1 MIRYLAIALTI
12 VITSF
17 YYFPVI
23 FSVFPI
29 ANTKLILASVGLVLL
44 GVELAKSKS
53 GIFNKDLL
61 VLSVYASIFSLVCL
75 FSVVWNNTTDYAYAS
90 YIVSMWVWLSGAY
103 VISRV
108 IKLLHGLV
116 SFNVLCHYLIIVCVI
131 QCFLALAIDM
141 NSAFKTVVD
150 TYILQ
155 DQEFLNKV
163 NRLYGI
169 GAMLDTAGIRFSVVL
184 VLLSALIT
192 GNIGK
197 NRNTMLYLYFI
208 AYFIIAVVGNMIART
223 TTVGVLLSILYMIYR
238 QVDYD
243 NERPFSLKEVLGVIV
258 MLIFVLIPL
267 VIYFYETNAIVHKNI
282 RFGFEGFFSLMEK
295 GKWEIGSNETLKS
308 MIVFPESL
316 KTWLI
321 GDGYFTNP
329 IATDPYF
336 TGKVTGGY
344 YMGTDIGYLRFI
356 FYSGII
362 GLVAF
367 SAFICKT
374 AFVCINRLPHKTLLL
389 YFILTIN
396 FIVWLKVSTDIFL
409 VFAMFLMVARSEE
422 EDKQLQHEI

>member
-12 VITSF
+12 VITSL
-17 YYFPVI
+17 YYFPII
-23 FSVFPI
+23 FSFFPI
-29 ANTKLILASVGLVLL
+29 ANTKLILASVGLVLF
-44 GVELAKSKS
+44 GVEIAKSRS
-53 GIFNKDLL
+53 GTLNKDLL
-61 VLSVYASIFSLVCL
+61 IISAYALIFSLVCL
-75 FSVVWNNTTDYAYAS
+75 FSVVWNNTPDYAYAS
-90 YIVSMWVWLSGAY
+90 YVVSMWVWLSGAY
-103 VISRV
+103 VVSRA
-108 IKLLHGLV
+108 IKLLHGSV

-131 QCFLALAIDM
+131 QCILALAIDM
-141 NSAFKTVVD
+141 NPAFKTVVD

-192 GNIGK
+192 GHLGK
-197 NRNTMLYLYFI
+197 NRNVMLYLYFI
-208 AYFIIAVVGNMIART
+208 AYFIITVVGNMIART
-223 TTVGVLLSILYMIYR
+223 TTVGVLLSVIYIIYR
-238 QVDYD
+238 QIDYG
-243 NERPFSLKEVLGVIV
+243 NERPFSLKEVLSIIVIF
-258 MLIFVLIPL
+258 LFVLTPL
-267 VIYFYETNAIVHKNI
+267 VIYFYETNAIIHKNI

-295 GKWEIGSNETLKS
+295 GKWEVGSNETLKS

-367 SAFICKT
+367 SVFICKV

-389 YFILTIN
+389 YFILIIN
-396 FIVWLKVSTDIFL
+396 FIVWFKVSTDIFL
-409 VFAMFLMVARSEE
+409 RSEE